1 MNSSLKSM
9 IKNIEERIGEK
20 DPAAFEDAV
29 RLAEQHPDE
38 PKIWLMIAYANG
50 MKNDYSAAIAAM
62 TRAIALAPPRTGW
75 YFTRGRY
82 ALGAADYESAIADF
96 TKGLVLCDEL
106 KMEHDREVLHFLRA
120 EAFVQ
125 LGRKAEARADLA
137 HVEEDCVLWT
147 IQVRSK
153 AELLVLCRE

>member
-1 MNSSLKSM
+1 MNISLKSM
-9 IKNIEERIGEK
+9 IKNIEERIRAK
-20 DPAAFEDAV
+20 DPTAFEDAI

-38 PKIWLMIAYANG
+38 PKVWLMLAYANET
-50 MKNDYSAAIAAM
+50 KNDYSAAIAAM
-62 TRAIALAPPRTGW
+62 TRVIALAPPRTGW

-106 KMEHDREVLHFLRA
+106 KVEHDREVLHFLRA

-125 LGRKAEARADLA
+125 LGQKAEARADLK
-137 HVEEDCVLWT
+137 HVEDDCTLWT
-147 IQVRSK
+147 VQVRSK
-153 AELLVLCRE
+153 AELVALCAE